1 MICVYEHINETYNPT
16 YDIEQYMIK
25 IKGDLKC
32 AFKKFRKKHGYMKI
46 RVMLACSF
54 EKLDGKVNF
63 VFATR
68 TQTLLIGSSINE
80 FIRDQIEEFLQRLD
94 SLEAMAKY
102 KPLRGGSYIDL
113 PLFIK
118 IKKAVVN
125 VKNKDDKCFAYAL
138 LSALYPAEDNV
149 ERPIK
154 YKDYMDK

>member
-1 MICVYEHINETYNPT
+1 
-16 YDIEQYMIK
+16 
-25 IKGDLKC
+25 
-32 AFKKFRKKHGYMKI
+32 
-46 RVMLACSF
+46 
-54 EKLDGKVNF
+54 
-63 VFATR
+63 
-68 TQTLLIGSSINE
+68 
-80 FIRDQIEEFLQRLD
+80 
-94 SLEAMAKY
+94 Y

-154 YKDYMDK
+154 YKDYMDKVDFSCIDFPTPIWQIHKFEKTNKININIF